1 MLETLIE
8 LAPEILKA
16 TGETLLML
24 AICLSA
30 AIVIGGALGLL
41 LSAGVAW
48 LITALSQFPIPVS
61 VPTVLMALGVSA
73 TIGIAWR
80 N

>member
-8 LAPEILKA
+8 LLPEILKA

-30 AIVIGGALGLL
+30 AVVLGGALGVLVFL
-41 LSAGVAW
+41 TSPGQSLGRFRASTW
-48 LITALSQFPIPVS
+48 RPTA
-61 VPTVLMALGVSA
+61 
-73 TIGIAWR
+73 
-80 N
+80 

>member
-8 LAPEILKA
+8 LLPEILKA

-30 AIVIGGALGLL
+30 AMVRAARSGAGLPHQPGQSLGA
-41 LSAGVAW
+41 SGPSTW
-48 LITALSQFPIPVS
+48 R
-61 VPTVLMALGVSA
+61 PTG
-73 TIGIAWR
+73 
-80 N
+80 